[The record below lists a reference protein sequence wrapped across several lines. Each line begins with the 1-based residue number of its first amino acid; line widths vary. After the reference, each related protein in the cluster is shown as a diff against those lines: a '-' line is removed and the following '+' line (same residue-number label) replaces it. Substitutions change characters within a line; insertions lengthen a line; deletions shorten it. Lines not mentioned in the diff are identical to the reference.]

1 MWDRHKAGTLIW
13 QYLRAH
19 PEKLLERNRKISQK
33 LKGRK
38 LSKPPWNKGLTKDD
52 PRIRKGV
59 EKRRQTMLQRYG
71 TLAVGHG
78 PKPIEPWS
86 GPPPEKE
93 HLLCELIGYLC
104 GDGSIT
110 KQGHLTIT
118 SKDLAVVERFKQ
130 ILIELRGEKAN
141 HKIDLRVIPA
151 HVSRG
156 RLIRES
162 ACYQYRHKDR
172 ALARFLKQRLMVR
185 TRTEN
190 WEVPKIA
197 FKNEKNA
204 WHFIYGLFN
213 SDGKMSFPNG
223 YPQIGFACGPSLEG
237 AKTLLALL
245 RKIGFKCFRIYQ
257 DRSNGRLKT
266 VYTVMNTYTPECK
279 KFGRQILDHVLVP
292 ERREKLERLME
303 LKLKRIQSPK
313 GSFYQNPLN
322 DLKHFP
328 ETEPQNEG
336 NRLLS

>member
-13 QYLRAH
+13 QYLKAH

-38 LSKPPWNKGLTKDD
+38 RSKPPWNKGLTKDD

-59 EKRRQTMLQRYG
+59 EKRRQTMLRRYG
-71 TLAVGHG
+71 TMNLGLGHRW
-78 PKPIEPWS
+78 KPLEPWD
-86 GPPPEKE
+86 GPPLEKE

-110 KQGHLTIT
+110 KQGHLSII

-130 ILIELRGEKAN
+130 ILIELRGERAN
-141 HKIDLRVIPA
+141 HKIDL
-151 HVSRG
+151 VSVKPHYIQG
-156 RLIRES
+156 RLVRGSMVFI
-162 ACYQYRHKDR
+162 YRHGDR
-172 ALARFLKQRLMVR
+172 SLVRYLKEKINAK
-185 TRTEN
+185 TRSDD
-190 WEVPKIA
+190 WQVPKIA

-213 SDGKMSFPNG
+213 SDGKMTFPNG

-245 RKIGFKCFRIYQ
+245 RKLGFKCFRIYQ
-257 DRSNGRLKT
+257 DSSNGRLKT
-266 VYTVMNTYTPECK
+266 VYTVMNTYTQECK

-292 ERREKLERLME
+292 ERREKLKKLMQLE
-303 LKLKRIQSPK
+303 LKRNSSPRI
-313 GSFYQNPLN
+313 SFYQNPPN
-322 DLKHFP
+322 
-328 ETEPQNEG
+328 Q
-336 NRLLS
+336 